1 MSARKI
7 RVLAIAPYKSM
18 ARQLSAIV
26 KEFPSIDL
34 TVHVG
39 DREEGIR
46 LAQENYHSNYDMILS
61 RGGTATLLH
70 STLSLPVIEI
80 ETSAYDILSILKLAY
95 IPNRKTAILGYPNIT
110 QKFKTLCGLLE
121 YDVAL
126 YEIDSEENIDRLFSD
141 IIEKKFESLIG
152 DVAGYTAAHKFGIR
166 SYLITSGD
174 ESIRQAFKS
183 VNTFYEMNQQLTSDS
198 QFFRSL
204 LQSRLTNTIVLA
216 QDGRLIYTNNND
228 NNTQGLLQILREK
241 LNTLDF
247 SENLRLHFQTQNN
260 LYKVYTRTVRDKDH
274 TYIAFDY
281 TVNHILK
288 NSRSGINDYNAD
300 EITKIYESSIYGILG
315 ISTNYLDLISRFSQL
330 ENPVFLAGEYGLGKS
345 YFSMLL
351 YLKSPYTNSPY
362 IHINADLVDDR
373 SWTFLMENHRSPLCG
388 TDSTICFSDVDS
400 LSESRQ
406 TELLSYILSSQVFR
420 HNRIIFSFSES
431 PDHEITEIA
440 MQYKNKLHCDCL
452 FLTPLRND
460 PDSIKNMAN
469 LYLNW
474 LNINGSKAVHSFD
487 PEALALL
494 SRYPWP
500 QNFFQFQRV
509 LNSSYNLAQNDA
521 ITENDVQSAL
531 ASENKLITISSNT
544 SEFHHTAI
552 DLSRSLEEINHQIVR
567 QVLEN
572 CGGNHTKASKSLNIS
587 RATLWRMLKE

>member
-228 NNTQGLLQILREK
+228 NNTP
-241 LNTLDF
+241 NPPP
-247 SENLRLHFQTQNN
+247 
-260 LYKVYTRTVRDKDH
+260 
-274 TYIAFDY
+274 
-281 TVNHILK
+281 
-288 NSRSGINDYNAD
+288 
-300 EITKIYESSIYGILG
+300 TK
-315 ISTNYLDLISRFSQL
+315 R
-330 ENPVFLAGEYGLGKS
+330 
-345 YFSMLL
+345 
-351 YLKSPYTNSPY
+351 
-362 IHINADLVDDR
+362 
-373 SWTFLMENHRSPLCG
+373 
-388 TDSTICFSDVDS
+388 
-400 LSESRQ
+400 
-406 TELLSYILSSQVFR
+406 
-420 HNRIIFSFSES
+420 
-431 PDHEITEIA
+431 
-440 MQYKNKLHCDCL
+440 
-452 FLTPLRND
+452 
-460 PDSIKNMAN
+460 
-469 LYLNW
+469 
-474 LNINGSKAVHSFD
+474 
-487 PEALALL
+487 
-494 SRYPWP
+494 
-500 QNFFQFQRV
+500 
-509 LNSSYNLAQNDA
+509 
-521 ITENDVQSAL
+521 
-531 ASENKLITISSNT
+531 
-544 SEFHHTAI
+544 
-552 DLSRSLEEINHQIVR
+552 
-567 QVLEN
+567 
-572 CGGNHTKASKSLNIS
+572 
-587 RATLWRMLKE
+587 